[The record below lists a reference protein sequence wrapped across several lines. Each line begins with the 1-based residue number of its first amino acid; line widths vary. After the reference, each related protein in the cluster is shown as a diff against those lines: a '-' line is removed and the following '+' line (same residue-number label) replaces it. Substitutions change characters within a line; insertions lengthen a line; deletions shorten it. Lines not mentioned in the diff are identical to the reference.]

1 MNTSPEL
8 CLREEEN
15 GSVSLVDRKETVWAE
30 IAQCDDGCT
39 FTLHNDKIPDVYC
52 EYRYRSTYT
61 SHILCED
68 DVACTQCK
76 DALASLVHS
85 GYKKDWNWLMSMD
98 MGDLADYFGRYE
110 LGYLHGECSLGN
122 ILTAIKKMKKR
133 LPKGKAV
140 FVYVRSARENYY
152 TLCETLWDDFQY
164 YLIQY
169 AWDNDM
175 QGTAMIEVWY
185 RDEK

>member
-8 CLREEEN
+8 TLRKEDN
-15 GSVSLVDRKETVWAE
+15 GISLVDSKDTVWAE
-30 IAQCDDGCT
+30 VVQCDDGCT
-39 FTLHNDKIPDVYC
+39 LTLRNDQIPDVYC
-52 EYRYRSTYT
+52 EYCYRSTYT
-61 SHILCED
+61 SHIVCKD
-68 DVACTQCK
+68 DVERALCK
-76 DALASLVHS
+76 DALASLIHS

-110 LGYLHGECSLGN
+110 LYYLHGECAVGDVHR
-122 ILTAIKKMKKR
+122 TIKKMKKH
-133 LPKGKAV
+133 LPTGKAV

-169 AWDNDM
+169 AWNGDM
-175 QGTAMIEVWY
+175 TDTAMIDVWY
-185 RDEK
+185 RDEV